1 MLDYTR
7 AILRKTKKD
16 LDVALTFFQFSTQI
30 LYIIYLICILFT
42 RSPIWYLHLTLLV
55 ISVAFLVFDI
65 VTRNGIKSLKE
76 LGIPLFRTNEHKKR
90 LQRTKKK
97 RSNIRRIK
105 FYSSHTLKL
114 MVLASSLYPIIV
126 SPYDVHPIHIICT
139 TVMLLL
145 WIMQIALE
153 ILRMIFEGRL
163 ELFYEAIHADVEFIT
178 KPVNSVKNAFK
189 RFVGKEVEE
198 PTAPTKE
205 RLFLDELVAQRKEEK
220 REEKAAKKAEKKAEK
235 ALLKRKKD
243 KKNAKEKGR
252 QKLTETDENKATEK
266 TLVAALTDD
275 HGTNN
280 D

>member
-7 AILRKTKKD
+7 AILHKTKKD

-42 RSPIWYLHLTLLV
+42 KSPIWYLHLTLLV

-139 TVMLLL
+139 TVMLLI
-145 WIMQIALE
+145 WIMQIIFE
-153 ILRMIFEGRL
+153 MLRLLFEGRL
-163 ELFYEAIHADVEFIT
+163 ELFYEAVHADVEFIS
-178 KPVNSVKNAFK
+178 KPVTSVKNAFK
-189 RFVGKEVEE
+189 RFVGKDVEE
-198 PTAPTKE
+198 PLAPTKG
-205 RLFLDELVAQRKEEK
+205 RLFLDELVAQRKEKKKED
-220 REEKAAKKAEKKAEK
+220 KAAKKKAK

-243 KKNAKEKGR
+243 KPKVKKERRDELQKNDRSESA
-252 QKLTETDENKATEK
+252 EK
-266 TLVAALTDD
+266 TPISVLTDVSD
-275 HGTNN
+275 TSN
-280 D
+280 DE

>member
-7 AILRKTKKD
+7 AIFNKTKKD
-16 LDVALTFFQFSTQI
+16 LDAVLTVFQFGTQI

-42 RSPIWYLHLTLLV
+42 RSPIWYLYLTLLV
-55 ISVAFLVFDI
+55 ISVAFLVFDT
-65 VTRNGIKSLKE
+65 VTRSGIKSLKE

-139 TVMLLL
+139 TVMLLV
-145 WIMQIALE
+145 WIMQIVLE
-153 ILRMIFEGRL
+153 ILRLLFEGRL
-163 ELFYEAIHADVEFIT
+163 ELFYEAMHADVEFIT

-189 RFVGKEVEE
+189 KFAGKEVEE
-198 PTAPTKE
+198 PLAPTKE

-220 REEKAAKKAEKKAEK
+220 KEEKAAKKEAK

-243 KKNAKEKGR
+243 KSRGR
-252 QKLTETDENKATEK
+252 TERRADRLKSGENEAVERTP
-266 TLVAALTDD
+266 VSALTD
-275 HGTNN
+275 GSKTSN
-280 D
+280 DE